1 MAAEGR
7 LGGYT
12 ISGERAGTDE
22 HPLIRK
28 HLPIDTTVVTATL
41 EPGVLL
47 KEVAVTSPV
56 EAVQAVTET
65 ATVTKGAGNTG
76 VTAASVTAAT
86 FKTAVSNVAGTYAF
100 GYDGTNWKLS
110 ETTVSLETYGVTLTG
125 SPASGDT
132 VSVVFTAAVAAKDAT
147 TVTVEHAY
155 VPWAE
160 TDTVNPCAVVDD
172 RFDPADETSA
182 ICIVHGCVKTRVLK
196 VGATGTTAPSVLA
209 LTKLMHNGIFAA

>member
-1 MAAEGR
+1 MAAEGK
-7 LGGYT
+7 LGGYK

-47 KEVAVTSPV
+47 KEVEVKGTGDQS
-56 EAVQAVTET
+56 
-65 ATVTKGAGNTG
+65 TV
-76 VTAASVTAAT
+76 VI
-86 FKTAVSNVAGTYAF
+86 
-100 GYDGTNWKLS
+100 
-110 ETTVSLETYGVTLTG
+110 
-125 SPASGDT
+125 
-132 VSVVFTAAVAAKDAT
+132 
-147 TVTVEHAY
+147 EHTY

-172 RFDPADETSA
+172 RFDPESETSA
-182 ICIVHGCVKTRVLK
+182 ICIVHGCAKARVLK

>member
-1 MAAEGR
+1 MAAEGK
-7 LGGYT
+7 LGGYK

-28 HLPIDTTVVTATL
+28 YLPIDTTVVTATL

-47 KEVAVTSPV
+47 KETAVTNPV

-65 ATVTKGAGNTG
+65 ATATKGAGNTG
-76 VTAASVTAAT
+76 VTAVTVTAAT
-86 FKTAVSNVAGTYAF
+86 FKAAVSNITGTYAF
-100 GYDGTNWKLS
+100 AYDGTNWKLS
-110 ETTVSLETYGVTLTG
+110 GTTVSMQTYGMTLTG
-125 SPASGDT
+125 TPASGDT
-132 VSVVFTAAVAAKDAT
+132 VSVAFTAAVDAKDAT
-147 TVTVEHAY
+147 TVTVEHSY

-160 TDTVNPCAVVDD
+160 TDTVSPCAVVDD
-172 RFDPADETSA
+172 RFDPESETSA
-182 ICIVHGCVKTRVLK
+182 MCIVHGCVKTRVLK

>member
-1 MAAEGR
+1 MAVEGK
-7 LGGYT
+7 LGGYK

-28 HLPIDTTVVTATL
+28 YLPIDTTVVTATL

-47 KEVAVTSPV
+47 KEVEVKGTGDQSAVV
-56 EAVQAVTET
+56 I
-65 ATVTKGAGNTG
+65 
-76 VTAASVTAAT
+76 
-86 FKTAVSNVAGTYAF
+86 
-100 GYDGTNWKLS
+100 
-110 ETTVSLETYGVTLTG
+110 
-125 SPASGDT
+125 
-132 VSVVFTAAVAAKDAT
+132 
-147 TVTVEHAY
+147 EHTY